1 MKKEASEMS
10 SKQVWKKIITFVFI
24 TYGASSIF
32 MYLAISAGSL
42 QAAGGL
48 VVLGTMWS
56 PGMAAI
62 LTQLLYRSRFREFG
76 WKWGKTK
83 YHLWSYAVPALYAL
97 AIYGF
102 VWITGLAGFVQ
113 KPLTDMMTVV
123 LRMLIIGT
131 LFGCLSALGEEIGW
145 QGFFIPL
152 LARVTSFTNTA
163 LLRGIV
169 WSVWHYPLII
179 FGIYGSQEL
188 PAWYK
193 LICFTV
199 MLTGVSF
206 VFAWFRLKS
215 GSLWTGMFLHASHN
229 LFIQGLAGLATYKGI
244 TAYLIDEFG
253 AVSAVVALIVAF
265 IFWKKRDQL
274 TLAPTFPKG

>member
-1 MKKEASEMS
+1 MESTRE
-10 SKQVWKKIITFVFI
+10 VWKRIITFVFVTFGI
-24 TYGASSIF
+24 SSIF
-32 MYLAISAGSL
+32 MYLIISADNVR
-42 QAAGGL
+42 AGGGL
-48 VVLGTMWS
+48 FALGGMWS
-56 PGMAAI
+56 PGIAAI
-62 LTQLLYRSRFREFG
+62 LTQLLYRKSLREFG

-83 YHLWSYAVPALYAL
+83 YQLWSYAVPAFYAL
-97 AIYGF
+97 SIHAF

-113 KPLTDMMTVV
+113 DPVTEVIMTVLKGLAVGTV
-123 LRMLIIGT
+123 L
-131 LFGCLSALGEEIGW
+131 GCIFALGEEIGW

-152 LARVTSFTNTA
+152 LAKITSFTNTA

-179 FGIYGSQEL
+179 FGVYGAKEL
-188 PAWYK
+188 PVWYK

-229 LFIQGLAGLATYKGI
+229 LFVQGLPGLTTDKGI

-253 AVSAVVALIVAF
+253 LVSAAVALIVAF
-265 IFWKKRDQL
+265 IFWKKRGQL
-274 TLAPTFPKG
+274 TLNPTFLKQEN